1 MTRRLPAE
9 WEPQQAVLLTW
20 PRADGDFARWFG
32 AVETCFIDI
41 ASAAARFQ
49 PVWISTAGDPEA
61 LRRRLLERGIDAA
74 RLRVLQQPSDDV
86 WVRDHGPITVLDDE
100 QAVHV
105 DFRFNGWGG
114 KFAAERD
121 DALSA
126 GLHARGLLPGAL
138 EAVDYVLEGGA
149 IDVDGRGSLL
159 TTEHCVL
166 SDTRNGGTRADFE
179 ALVADRLGIARV
191 LWLTR
196 GGLAGDDTDGHVD
209 TLARFCDAHT
219 IVYQGC
225 DNPDDEHHGELAAMR
240 SELEALR
247 RADGRP
253 SVLHALP
260 LPAAIR
266 DEAGQRLP
274 ASYANFLIIN
284 GAVLAPTYRDP
295 ADAEALAVLGR
306 CFPDR
311 EVVGVDCVP
320 LIHQYGSLHC
330 VTMQVPAAN

>member
-149 IDVDGRGSLL
+149 IDVDGRGS
-159 TTEHCVL
+159 
-166 SDTRNGGTRADFE
+166 
-179 ALVADRLGIARV
+179 
-191 LWLTR
+191 
-196 GGLAGDDTDGHVD
+196 DG
-209 TLARFCDAHT
+209 
-219 IVYQGC
+219 
-225 DNPDDEHHGELAAMR
+225 
-240 SELEALR
+240 
-247 RADGRP
+247 DGREFP
-253 SVLHALP
+253 GCV
-260 LPAAIR
+260 
-266 DEAGQRLP
+266 
-274 ASYANFLIIN
+274 
-284 GAVLAPTYRDP
+284 APEGVVRERERELRPGWETWG
-295 ADAEALAVLGR
+295 VTR
-306 CFPDR
+306 CPFTFF
-311 EVVGVDCVP
+311 E
-320 LIHQYGSLHC
+320 S
-330 VTMQVPAAN
+330 